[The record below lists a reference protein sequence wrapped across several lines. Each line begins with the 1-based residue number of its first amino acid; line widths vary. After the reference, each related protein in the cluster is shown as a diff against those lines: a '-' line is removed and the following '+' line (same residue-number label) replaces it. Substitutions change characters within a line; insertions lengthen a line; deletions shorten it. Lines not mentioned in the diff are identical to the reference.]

1 MIDQKTLCLFVEPD
15 AIVQVGSNPGPFRIN
30 TDPGSFF
37 RGDGGLLPDFRHHAL
52 LQIAF
57 FPEPIV
63 YVDRSDIG
71 HFHLIGRQLTDL
83 LEKIRNLL
91 VLAVL
96 ELLQNLIG
104 KGLRN
109 GYFGFLAPSGGFSD
123 NTPLAPDILQDL
135 TDKLQTAVYVGICQD
150 LIFRCDTV
158 CDRISAGSH
167 SIDILDRNIQTLNII
182 TCHIR
187 LSFLVII

>member
-1 MIDQKTLCLFVEPD
+1 M
-15 AIVQVGSNPGPFRIN
+15 
-30 TDPGSFF
+30 
-37 RGDGGLLPDFRHHAL
+37 
-52 LQIAF
+52 
-57 FPEPIV
+57 
-63 YVDRSDIG
+63 DRSDIG
-71 HFHLIGRQLTDL
+71 HFHLISRQLTDL

-96 ELLQNLIG
+96 ELLQDLIG
-104 KGLRN
+104 KGLCN

-123 NTPLAPDILQDL
+123 NTSLAPDILQDL

-150 LIFRCDTV
+150 LIFRSDTV

-167 SIDILDRNIQTLNII
+167 SIDILDRDIQTLNII